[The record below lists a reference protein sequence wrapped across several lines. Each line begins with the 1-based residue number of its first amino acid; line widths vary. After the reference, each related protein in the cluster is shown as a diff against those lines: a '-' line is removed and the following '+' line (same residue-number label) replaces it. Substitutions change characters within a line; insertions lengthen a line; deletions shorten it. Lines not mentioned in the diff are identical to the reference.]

1 MVYKV
6 IGLMSG
12 SSLDG
17 LDIAYVHLQE
27 SPSTKK
33 EGLRKWE
40 YSILWADCYPYSS
53 EWRQT
58 LASAGDLSAFEYQVL
73 HTRYGHYLGEQVLRF
88 IEEHNLHYQV
98 QLVASHGHTTFHSP
112 EHKMTA
118 QLGDGAA
125 LAATAK
131 INVVSDLRAMD
142 VALGGQ
148 GAPIVPVGE
157 RLLLQDYTFFLN
169 LGGIANISAH
179 FERRAASDELRA
191 GSNEL
196 QAASDK
202 LQADQGRAGSFVA
215 FDVCP
220 ANRVLNELALLA
232 GMEYDAGGELA
243 SRGQVLEGLLQQ
255 LDGLAYYGKP
265 YPKSLPNEFG
275 TETVL
280 PLIRE
285 AIEGKEGEGVD
296 QGAEGGISIEDALR
310 TYVEHVARQ
319 VVRAASGQLQAAS
332 DKLQA
337 ASGEVRASSG
347 ELQAASYKLQAETG
361 EASGGGGGKMLVVGN
376 EKKMLVTGGGVH
388 NTFLVGR
395 LRALLAPLGIEVVV
409 PDGQLADYKEA
420 LVMALIGVLRW
431 REENNVFASV
441 TGASRDSI
449 GGAVWIGQEA

>member
-27 SPSTKK
+27 SASTKK
-33 EGLRKWE
+33 DAPRKWE
-40 YSILWADCYPYSS
+40 FTILHADTLPYSQ
-53 EWRQT
+53 EWRQA
-58 LASAGDLSAFEYQVL
+58 LASARELSALEYQLL

-88 IEEHNLHYQV
+88 VEKHNLHYQV
-98 QLVASHGHTTFHSP
+98 QLIASHGHTTFHVP

-125 LAATAK
+125 LAATTK

-142 VALGGQ
+142 LALGGQ

-157 RLLLQDYTFFLN
+157 RLLLQDYSFFLN

-179 FERRAASDELRA
+179 FELRAASGELRA
-191 GSNEL
+191 EHGS
-196 QAASDK
+196 S
-202 LQADQGRAGSFVA
+202 GSFVA

-220 ANRVLNELALLA
+220 ANRVLNELAFLA
-232 GMEYDAGGELA
+232 GMEYDAGGGMA

-255 LDGLAYYGKP
+255 LDELPYYDKP

-280 PLIRE
+280 PLVRE
-285 AIEGKEGEGVD
+285 AIEGMEGEGID

-310 TYVEHVARQ
+310 TYVEHVVVQ
-319 VVRAASGQLQAAS
+319 VRRAVEGLS
-332 DKLQA
+332 
-337 ASGEVRASSG
+337 E
-347 ELQAASYKLQAETG
+347 E
-361 EASGGGGGKMLVVGN
+361 GGKKLVTGGEGERLVIGG
-376 EKKMLVTGGGVH
+376 ERKMLVTGGGAH

-395 LRALLAPLGIEVVV
+395 LRALLAPLGVAVVI
-409 PDGQLADYKEA
+409 PEGQLADYKEA

-431 REENNVFASV
+431 REENNIFASV

>member
-27 SPSTKK
+27 RTSTKK
-33 EGLRKWE
+33 DSPRQWE
-40 YSILWADCYPYSS
+40 FTILHAACYPYPP
-53 EWRQT
+53 EWRQA
-58 LASAGDLSAFEYQVL
+58 LASARDLSALEYQLL
-73 HTRYGHYLGEQVLRF
+73 HTRYGHYLGAQVLRF

-98 QLVASHGHTTFHSP
+98 QLIASHGHTTFHAP
-112 EHKMTA
+112 EHRMTA

-125 LAATAK
+125 LAADVK

-157 RLLLQDYTFFLN
+157 RLLLQDYSYFLN
-169 LGGIANISAH
+169 LGGIANISVH
-179 FERRAASDELRA
+179 KE
-191 GSNEL
+191 N
-196 QAASDK
+196 
-202 LQADQGRAGSFVA
+202 SFVA

-232 GMEYDAGGELA
+232 GKEYDAGGEMA
-243 SRGQVLEGLLQQ
+243 SKGQVLEGLLRQ
-255 LDGLAYYGKP
+255 LNELAYYDKP

-280 PLIRE
+280 PLMRE
-285 AIEGKEGEGVD
+285 AVEGMEGEGVD
-296 QGAEGGISIEDALR
+296 QGAEGGVSIEDALR
-310 TYVEHVARQ
+310 TYVEHVGVQ
-319 VVRAASGQLQAAS
+319 VVRAVSGDLR
-332 DKLQA
+332 
-337 ASGEVRASSG
+337 GESG
-347 ELQAASYKLQAETG
+347 ELRAGIG
-361 EASGGGGGKMLVVGN
+361 EGPAGGGEVPAAVGG
-376 EKKMLVTGGGVH
+376 KKMLVTGGGAH
-388 NTFLVGR
+388 NTFLMAR
-395 LRALLAPLGIEVVV
+395 LRELLAPLGVEVVV
-409 PDGQLADYKEA
+409 PDGQLVDYKEA

-431 REENNVFASV
+431 REENNIFASV

>member
-1 MVYKV
+1 
-6 IGLMSG
+6 MSG

-27 SPSTKK
+27 SASTKK
-33 EGLRKWE
+33 DGPRKWE
-40 YSILWADCYPYSS
+40 YNIIWADCYAYSP
-53 EWRQT
+53 EWRQVLT
-58 LASAGDLSAFEYQVL
+58 SAGDLSAFEYQVL

-88 IEEHNLHYQV
+88 VEAHNLHYQV
-98 QLVASHGHTTFHSP
+98 QLVASHGHTTFHAP
-112 EHKMTA
+112 ELKMTA

-125 LAATAK
+125 LAAAAK
-131 INVVSDLRAMD
+131 VNVVSDLRAMD

-157 RLLLQDYTFFLN
+157 RLLLQDYSFFLN

-179 FERRAASDELRA
+179 KE
-191 GSNEL
+191 
-196 QAASDK
+196 
-202 LQADQGRAGSFVA
+202 GSFVA

-220 ANRVLNELALLA
+220 ANRVLNELALMA

-243 SRGQVLEGLLQQ
+243 SRGQVQAGLLRQ
-255 LDGLAYYGKP
+255 LDGLGYYDKP

-280 PLIRE
+280 PLVRE
-285 AIEGKEGEGVD
+285 AIEGMEGEGVD
-296 QGAEGGISIEDALR
+296 QGAEGGISVGDALR
-310 TYVEHVARQ
+310 TYVEHVAGQ
-319 VVRAASGQLQAAS
+319 VARAVSGV
-332 DKLQA
+332 
-337 ASGEVRASSG
+337 SGEVRVGGAVRGASGAAQAGSGAAQAGSG
-347 ELQAASYKLQAETG
+347 EVQAGMGEVQAGMGDVTDKE
-361 EASGGGGGKMLVVGN
+361 GN
-376 EKKMLVTGGGVH
+376 AAGKKMLVTGGGAH

-395 LRALLAPLGIEVVV
+395 LRELLAPLGVEVVV
-409 PDGQLADYKEA
+409 PEGQLVDFKEA